1 MFIMSGWNVDNNQEN
16 PAVKRSEI
24 NMIFCGKFTSYQ
36 NKIIENKDIDSNT
49 NTFKIPKRGF

>member
-1 MFIMSGWNVDNNQEN
+1 MSGWNVDNNQDN

-49 NTFKIPKRGF
+49 ITFKIPKRGF